1 METVITA
8 HSLFSVKADFR
19 AVLDLVP
26 GVDKNKSV
34 FTYDEVSSRGTCT
47 LDSLRR
53 RVSFSSLATSPPT
66 SC

>member
-1 METVITA
+1 METVVTA

-26 GVDKNKSV
+26 GVDKDKSV
-34 FTYDEVSSRGTCT
+34 FTYEEVSSGTCT

-53 RVSFSSLATSPPT
+53 RVSFSSPATCPPT